1 MLPRFF
7 PASHITQSE
16 LIDLWMGCN
25 AVVPLC
31 LREVWAGC
39 AHHPS
44 LCLVIYMHTVGG
56 ILKLAGG

>member
-7 PASHITQSE
+7 PPSHITQSE
-16 LIDLWMGCN
+16 LNRPVVRSN

-31 LREVWAGC
+31 LREFWAGC
-39 AHHPS
+39 ARRPS

-56 ILKLAGG
+56 ILNLADG